1 MQIIAE
7 YYLIYSQIVFSHLHF
22 CFFRLLPVSL
32 SFRLPGSCL
41 SILIFVHFAYLRSFR
56 PNCIRASALLSRHIS
71 TKLGRCKKSN
81 MAQAELDILLNKL
94 SGRLTG
100 DSKFYTTHRH
110 GKTVV
115 SNYPLH
121 RDPKKVTAQQ
131 QAQSDAFGK
140 AVKLCKAE
148 MNNPERLAFWQEQ
161 YNRYVK
167 LANKSL
173 SRANAQFFGID
184 PNTTPQSKQKY
195 YSTLRGFIIAQLTHA
210 LHRNE

>member
-1 MQIIAE
+1 MGSVAPTIEQG
-7 YYLIYSQIVFSHLHF
+7 IVLAIHL
-22 CFFRLLPVSL
+22 
-32 SFRLPGSCL
+32 
-41 SILIFVHFAYLRSFR
+41 
-56 PNCIRASALLSRHIS
+56 PNA
-71 TKLGRCKKSN
+71 

-131 QAQSDAFGK
+131 QAQSDVFGK

-161 YNRYVK
+161 YNQYVK

-184 PNTTPQSKQKY
+184 PNATPQSKQKY
-195 YSTLRGFIIAQLTHA
+195 YATLRGFIITQLTKQ
-210 LHRNE
+210 LKEGNNL

>member
-1 MQIIAE
+1 
-7 YYLIYSQIVFSHLHF
+7 
-22 CFFRLLPVSL
+22 
-32 SFRLPGSCL
+32 
-41 SILIFVHFAYLRSFR
+41 
-56 PNCIRASALLSRHIS
+56 
-71 TKLGRCKKSN
+71 

-148 MNNPERLAFWQEQ
+148 NEQ
-161 YNRYVK
+161 TFPLNHFYYDDQLGKVYT
-167 LANKSL
+167 SL
-173 SRANAQFFGID
+173 F
-184 PNTTPQSKQKY
+184 Y
-195 YSTLRGFIIAQLTHA
+195 
-210 LHRNE
+210 